1 MSDILGFS
9 GLRMLESLSHW
20 TSIQSSSN
28 IDEGISVRHNL
39 YDLLGNTLL
48 QGVSDGELD
57 TEKIKKAANKLH
69 LQDVFLRLGLDLG
82 KDYGAHIGYG
92 DYYED
97 SMGPRRQDVKVTLTK
112 DF

>member
-1 MSDILGFS
+1 MANPTNRPKS
-9 GLRMLESLSHW
+9 GLFREEPKSGPAAEEIHAFAEMLRQ
-20 TSIQSSSN
+20 QSSSN

-92 DYYED
+92 DY
-97 SMGPRRQDVKVTLTK
+97 
-112 DF
+112 